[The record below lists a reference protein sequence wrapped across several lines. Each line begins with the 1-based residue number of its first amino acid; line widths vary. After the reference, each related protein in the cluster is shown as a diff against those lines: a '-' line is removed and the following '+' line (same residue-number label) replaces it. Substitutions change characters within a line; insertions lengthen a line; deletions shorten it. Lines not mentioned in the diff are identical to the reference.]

1 MQTIKHILF
10 PTDFSD
16 NAQNAFRYCL
26 WLADQWGARIRLL
39 HVVYPSYD
47 ALDLPVAA
55 AKATE
60 EKVEAARIVLQSF
73 VDLGLTQVQTA
84 YTFQH
89 TPDIQAD
96 VEVGSPVGVIA
107 QVARRD
113 EADLIVMGT
122 RSSHNLLEH
131 IFGSVTTGVM
141 EKAPCHVWVVP
152 EEATF
157 GMVDIVAYG
166 ADLTTADPYHIWK
179 IGQVLECFGAVLHCV
194 HARVGVEEEHEI
206 NLNELEEFF
215 EQHAPT
221 LQIRFHRYPGKSV
234 TEALDSFSE
243 EYGVDLLV
251 MYAPHHS
258 VLDRLLRPGFTKQV
272 ALSSKVPLWVLKDM
286 PE

>member
-26 WLADQWGARIRLL
+26 WLADQWNAQIQLL
-39 HVVYPSYD
+39 HVVYPSID
-47 ALDLPVAA
+47 ALDLPVMT

-60 EKVEAARIVLQSF
+60 EKVETARAVMQSF
-73 VDLGLTQVQTA
+73 VDLGLTQVQAA
-84 YTFQH
+84 YSFRH
-89 TPDIQAD
+89 APDIRAD
-96 VEVGSPVGVIA
+96 VEVGAPVGVIA
-107 QVARRD
+107 QIARRD

-122 RSSHNLLEH
+122 RGSHNLIEH

-152 EEATF
+152 EEAEF
-157 GMVDIVAYG
+157 GLVDIVAYG

-179 IGQVLECFGAVLHCV
+179 IGQVLESLGAILHCV
-194 HARVGVEEEHEI
+194 HAKVGAEQEHEI
-206 NLNELEEFF
+206 NLEELEAFF
-215 EQHAPT
+215 GEHAPS

-234 TEALDSFSE
+234 TEALEFFAD

-258 VLDRLLRPGFTKQV
+258 ILDRILRPGFTKQV

-286 PE
+286 AE